1 VERSKHFWNEFGR
14 STPLSSS
21 YMDITGSGSVDSM
34 LNNYEDSESPSMEGA
49 NISSGDGAAAG
60 AGITGAGSGVA

>member
-1 VERSKHFWNEFGR
+1 
-14 STPLSSS
+14 
-21 YMDITGSGSVDSM
+21 M